1 MEARSM
7 APEPATPARKGHV
20 GLIVATSMVGGLILA
35 LVLTLFVFGGAT
47 EPVISGVALLTFA
60 LGWAMLAWLSSRRT
74 DQPQRWAYVPAIFMG
89 VLGLA
94 FLVFRPSD
102 GVFRAFGW
110 VWPIAAAGL
119 AIWIIIQA
127 RRSLHN
133 WSRVVILYPVLAL
146 LLLAAVGGAY
156 ETIRE
161 TLGDDSSAMPG
172 RLFDVGGHK
181 LHISCT
187 GSGSPTV
194 ILEAGLGQAAAE
206 IAGWIQPGVA
216 STTRVCV
223 YDRAGSGSSE
233 LAESPQDGIAIA
245 TDLHT
250 LLTEAEIDG
259 PYVLAG
265 HSSGGVYV
273 QVFAARYP
281 DDVAGIVLLDSQPPD
296 ALENLPGYAAEYS
309 ALRSTYALG
318 PSLARVGLMRLLY
331 VSVPSDLPPEAWA
344 QARASMST
352 ATHNRGV
359 RDDVVGLKAALAQA
373 QALTTLGDRPL
384 IVVTAAEDAHEGWL
398 PLQEEMAA
406 LSTNSVHR
414 VIPDATHT
422 SLIEDRGDS
431 ENSIQ
436 AILDVVACGALGRA
450 ALGLSDVD
458 VAPLRTPTPQ
468 GEASLT
474 SRSRGGRWRI

>member
-1 MEARSM
+1 MTAKAEDQGPST
-7 APEPATPARKGHV
+7 APPARKGHI
-20 GLIVATSMVGGLILA
+20 GLIVTASMVGGLILA

-47 EPVISGVALLTFA
+47 EPIISGAALLTFA

-94 FLVFRPSD
+94 SLVFQPSD
-102 GVFRAFGW
+102 AVFRASGW
-110 VWPIAAAGL
+110 VWPIAAAVL
-119 AIWIIIQA
+119 AIWMIIQS

-146 LLLAAVGGAY
+146 LFLAAVGGAY
-156 ETIRE
+156 ETVRE
-161 TLGDDSSAMPG
+161 TLGDDASAMPG
-172 RLFDVGGHK
+172 ELFDVGGHK
-181 LHISCT
+181 LHINCT

-194 ILEAGLGQAAAE
+194 ILEAGLGQSAAE

-233 LAESPQDGIAIA
+233 LAEPPHDGAAIA

-250 LLTEAEIDG
+250 LLMAAEIDG

-273 QVFAARYP
+273 QVFAAMYP
-281 DDVAGIVLLDSQPPD
+281 DDVAGIVLLDSQPSD
-296 ALENLPGYAAEYS
+296 ALENLPGYAGEYS

-331 VSVPSDLPPEAWA
+331 VLVPSDLPPEAWA
-344 QARASMST
+344 EARASMST
-352 ATHNRGV
+352 ATHNRVV
-359 RDDVVGLKAALAQA
+359 REDVVGLKAALAQA
-373 QALTTLGDRPL
+373 QALTTLGHRPL
-384 IVVTAAEDAHEGWL
+384 IVVTAAEDAHERWL
-398 PLQEEMAA
+398 PLQDEMAA
-406 LSTNSVHR
+406 LSTNSVHP
-414 VIPDATHT
+414 VIQDATHT
-422 SLIEDRGDS
+422 SLIEDQGDS
-431 ENSIQ
+431 ANSIQ
-436 AILDVVACGALGRA
+436 AIVDVVTAVRSGE
-450 ALGLSDVD
+450 
-458 VAPLRTPTPQ
+458 PL
-468 GEASLT
+468 L
-474 SRSRGGRWRI
+474 

>member
-1 MEARSM
+1 MSTSTPSDPGGQSA
-7 APEPATPARKGHV
+7 APEPVRPRRKGHIGHI
-20 GLIVATSMVGGLILA
+20 GLIVAASMFGGLILA

-47 EPVISGVALLTFA
+47 EPVITGVALLAFA

-74 DQPQRWAYVPAIFMG
+74 DQPQRWAFVPAVFMG

-94 FLVFRPSD
+94 SLVIRPSD
-102 GVFRAFGW
+102 GMFRAFGW
-110 VWPIAAAGL
+110 VWPIAAAWL
-119 AIWIIIQA
+119 AIWVFGQA

-133 WSRVVILYPVLAL
+133 WSRSVILYPVLAI
-146 LLLAAVGGAY
+146 LLLASFGGAY

-161 TLGDDSSAMPG
+161 TTDDAALAMSG
-172 RLFDVGGHK
+172 QLVDVGGHK
-181 LHISCT
+181 LHTSCT

-194 ILEAGLGQAAAE
+194 ILEAGLGQPAAE

-216 STTRVCV
+216 ATTRVCA

-233 LAESPQDGIAIA
+233 LAGSPQDGVAIA

-250 LLTEAEIDG
+250 LLTEAGIEG

-296 ALENLPGYAAEYS
+296 ALENLPGYAGEYS
-309 ALRSTYALG
+309 AIRSTYALG
-318 PSLARVGLMRLLY
+318 PSLARVGFMRLLY
-331 VSVPSDLPPEAWA
+331 GSVPSDLPPQAWA
-344 QARASMST
+344 EARASMST

-384 IVVTAAEDAHEGWL
+384 IVLTAAEDAHEGWL
-398 PLQEEMAA
+398 PLQDEMAA

-414 VIPDATHT
+414 VIQDATHT
-422 SLIEDRGDS
+422 TLIEDRGDS
-431 ENSIQ
+431 ANSIQ
-436 AILDVVACGALGRA
+436 AILDVVSAVRSGEP
-450 ALGLSDVD
+450 LS
-458 VAPLRTPTPQ
+458 
-468 GEASLT
+468 G
-474 SRSRGGRWRI
+474 